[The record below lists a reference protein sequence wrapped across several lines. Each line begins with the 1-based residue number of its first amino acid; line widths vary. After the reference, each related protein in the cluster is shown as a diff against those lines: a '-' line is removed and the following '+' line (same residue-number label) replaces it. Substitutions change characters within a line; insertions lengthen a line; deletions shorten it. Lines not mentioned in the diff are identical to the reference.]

1 MSVIDEAQIDIKIN
15 ADEVQQSISTMMQ
28 ALTSL
33 STSIG
38 NTEHKASTLDPT
50 LLNNS
55 KGLREVSIMSNMAS
69 GNFGRMSANI
79 VASVRGMIPS
89 FTALMTSVASIK
101 AVFSFSSEVI
111 EFKRLADSA
120 GMSIERLSQFGTVA
134 QSMGSSANSISSA
147 FSSISKNMQL
157 AKFGQGAFFDRDM
170 MRQGLQVSIGKS
182 PEETLMRIADRMKG
196 LDGVKANM
204 LAEKLGIPPDLVP
217 TLRQGRVAL
226 KEMVDQ
232 AKPLYNQE
240 DVERAYRVQRAI
252 TSLKNTFVELSSKLL
267 GVLAPAIEVVSKG
280 VSWFFGLFS
289 KYDGLAVAVL
299 SGIAIACIPVL
310 AILAKMAVAT
320 VVAFAP
326 YFAIGAVIAGLALV
340 FQDLWVGFKGGDSL
354 IFGIVKKLDDFAN
367 KGGVLSSI
375 FKVFWTY
382 IRKIG
387 EMFWV
392 IIKPVFKFIEA
403 LQNGLS
409 LTEALDVAWQA
420 YLSGLLEFWKPVI
433 DAFEYFVS
441 LISKVGNSIKDFFGG
456 LFGGGG
462 EEPKTVAPVVPG
474 GVTNNNGNNVTVN
487 NNNSI
492 TVNSPNANPK
502 QTQQAVDGAMKA
514 TSKAIVAQ
522 TTNGTR

>member
-50 LLNNS
+50 LANNS

-69 GNFGRMSANI
+69 GNFGRMTANI
-79 VASVRGMIPS
+79 VASVRNMLPS
-89 FTALMTSVASIK
+89 FTALMASVASIK

-111 EFKRLADSA
+111 EFKRLSDSA

-170 MRQGLQVSIGKS
+170 MRQGLQVSAGKS

-232 AKPLYNQE
+232 AKPLYKQE

-267 GVLAPAIEVVSKG
+267 GVLAPAIEAVSKG

-310 AILAKMAVAT
+310 AMLAKMAVAS
-320 VVAFAP
+320 VIAFAP

-367 KGGVLSSI
+367 KGGTLSSI
-375 FKVFWTY
+375 FKVVWTV
-382 IRKIG
+382 IKFIG
-387 EMFWV
+387 EGIWNALSA
-392 IIKPVFKFIEA
+392 VFKFIEA
-403 LQNGLS
+403 IQEGKS
-409 LTEALDVAWQA
+409 VTEALSIAWDS
-420 YLSGLLEFWKPVI
+420 YLQGLMKLLQPVI
-433 DAFEYFVS
+433 DAFEY
-441 LISKVGNSIKDFFGG
+441 LISLPSKMMEGIGDWFSG
-456 LFGGGG
+456 LFGGG
-462 EEPKTVAPVVPG
+462 EAPVTTEPVVPVG
-474 GVTNNNGNNVTVN
+474 TTNNNANSVAVT

-492 TVNSPNANPK
+492 TINAQNASPK

-522 TTNGTR
+522 TTTGTR